1 MGTKRYNKGDKEEFM
16 QVKIGEEET
25 KRTIKRGQTRI
36 YTGKDW
42 GQSEKIKG
50 TKRCRRGG
58 EGGKIWFSC
67 LMGLWSNT

>member
-36 YTGKDW
+36 YIGKDW

-50 TKRCRRGG
+50 TKRD
-58 EGGKIWFSC
+58 
-67 LMGLWSNT
+67 